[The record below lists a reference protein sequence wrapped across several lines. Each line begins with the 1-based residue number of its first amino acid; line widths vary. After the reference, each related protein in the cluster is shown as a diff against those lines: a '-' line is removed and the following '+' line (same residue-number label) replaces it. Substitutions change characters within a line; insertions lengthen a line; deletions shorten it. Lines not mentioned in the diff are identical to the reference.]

1 MAAYPDL
8 IIYSRW
14 IRIFF
19 TGSAF
24 DSFHICLQ
32 TNNKMHKIVYR
43 LNTKSV
49 AIVLYILFLDQRW
62 TMVIFRAAMSSTR
75 IRIKSLF
82 RIPIRSARDLIRN
95 IGLDTQIKVFRNM
108 FKNQCQLSGW
118 VLDPNST
125 SFWIC
130 IRYTDP
136 DARIKKNI
144 NHVKLLN
151 NYCQTTKEHYSI
163 WRYSFNWLL
172 LAW

>member
-1 MAAYPDL
+1 
-8 IIYSRW
+8 
-14 IRIFF
+14 
-19 TGSAF
+19 
-24 DSFHICLQ
+24 
-32 TNNKMHKIVYR
+32 MHKIVYR

-62 TMVIFRAAMSSTR
+62 TMVIFRAEMSSTR

-136 DARIKKNI
+136 DPRIKKNI

-163 WRYSFNWLL
+163 WSYCFNWLL